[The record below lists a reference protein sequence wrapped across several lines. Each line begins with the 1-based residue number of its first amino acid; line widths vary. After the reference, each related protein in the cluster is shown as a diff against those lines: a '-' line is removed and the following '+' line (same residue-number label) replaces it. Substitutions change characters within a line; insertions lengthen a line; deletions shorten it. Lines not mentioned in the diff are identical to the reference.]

1 MAQQTS
7 STATQY
13 LDEAVV
19 VVQPEE
25 RGGEVRRGPDGGRR
39 LVAHDLLRRRARLA
53 VVADLEL
60 PLPGN

>member
-1 MAQQTS
+1 V
-7 STATQY
+7 Y

-25 RGGEVRRGPDGGRR
+25 RGGEVRRGLDGGRR
-39 LVAHDLLRRRARLA
+39 LVAHDLLRRRARLV
-53 VVADLEL
+53 VVADLELEL